1 MTDILVMMR
10 NPLPIMILL
19 VASSVPALAQ
29 GGQYPAGGQIPK
41 PVVNRVY
48 VPPTPAAP
56 TSHTPSTPA
65 STPTVPVSVP
75 TNTSSGYV
83 GPQPIDVTND
93 RYVVGQNAPVPTPL
107 TIGQAIDGLK
117 LISNTHF
124 PDERVLSGSS
134 DWILVRGEQDS
145 QYTRPNAYT
154 ALLNSG
160 TILVSVRRPS
170 QLALVETPLGKV
182 ALHSDGDVMVSWR
195 DGLLRIFNISA
206 LRSDCKVKFEANTV
220 AEAKLQTVAIRT
232 GYEVVASADHKLGRR
247 DMRPPDGIARR
258 RAQLIANGHVGVSE
272 FSVQSVLQSSPM
284 IAHIQQQHDA
294 KETRILAQMS
304 KMAAVLNVV
313 NSPYG
318 YTVES
323 NTGLAS
329 AGSTH

>member
-10 NPLPIMILL
+10 NPLPIIILL
-19 VASSVPALAQ
+19 AASSMPVLAQ
-29 GGQYPAGGQIPK
+29 GQYPAGGQIPR
-41 PVVNRVY
+41 PVVHRVY
-48 VPPTPAAP
+48 VPPTPPPP

-65 STPTVPVSVP
+65 STPTIPVPP
-75 TNTSSGYV
+75 PNTSSGYV

-93 RYVVGQNAPVPTPL
+93 RYVVGQDTQMPMPM

-117 LISNTHF
+117 VISDAQF
-124 PDERVLSGSS
+124 PDEKVLGGNG
-134 DWILVRGEQDS
+134 DWILVRGEQES
-145 QYTRPNAYT
+145 QYTRPNPYT

-170 QLALVETPLGKV
+170 QLALVETPLGKI
-182 ALHSDGDVMVSWR
+182 ALHSDGDVMVSWK

-206 LRSDCKVKFEANTV
+206 LRSDCKVKFESGKF
-220 AEAKLQTVAIRT
+220 AEAKLQPVAVRT

-247 DMRPPDGIARR
+247 EMRPADGIARR

-318 YTVES
+318 YTAEG

-329 AGSTH
+329 AGTTH